1 VKNLKKVL
9 GLTLIAAV
17 FLTACTNTTDKV
29 DNNVEVEAIFKAGTY
44 TAEAE
49 GFGGPV
55 KVEVVFSDSKIESIT
70 VKEHSETAGVSDGA
84 IKNIPAEIV
93 AAQSLDVDAAAG
105 ATFSSKAIKYAVAD
119 CVKQAGGEE
128 HALLNIDLDRVSN
141 AEAYFDEAVAAIEKP
156 EAVNGVI
163 EVGTYDEL
171 KKALGYYDY
180 IINPD
185 TEEGKY
191 IYVDGS
197 AINGNSIKIMN
208 DLTAEGDKDNPNAA
222 DGADKLDAIT
232 GATIVVTDDVT
243 IDGNG
248 KTIIGDGYP
257 TFMFAGKLE
266 DFGNGGIEA
275 TLKNITIDDAAYH
288 AKIGGAVF
296 VVGDATL
303 NLENSTISNSM
314 AGSKD
319 LLFNGG
325 AAVFLNSHGL
335 SPEEGRAVLNA
346 VNSTFTGNTTA
357 NGGGAALMALNS
369 DINVYNC
376 KLNGNKSLSEMG
388 VGGALAM
395 RGASNL
401 LIEDSE
407 ITGNEATIAGGGVYI
422 FDGESLFK
430 DDGLITSVNNAIIKN
445 STITD
450 NIAANGADVTYG
462 RFYSDTFEGDKERN
476 GLDISE
482 GNTIS
487 DYKDLTFTTIE
498 RTELLK

>member
-9 GLTLIAAV
+9 GLSLIAAV

-266 DFGNGGIEA
+266 DFGNGGIET

-288 AKIGGAVF
+288 AKIGGAIF

-314 AGSKD
+314 AGLK
-319 LLFNGG
+319 LFY
-325 AAVFLNSHGL
+325 
-335 SPEEGRAVLNA
+335 
-346 VNSTFTGNTTA
+346 
-357 NGGGAALMALNS
+357 LM
-369 DINVYNC
+369 V
-376 KLNGNKSLSEMG
+376 
-388 VGGALAM
+388 VQP
-395 RGASNL
+395 
-401 LIEDSE
+401 
-407 ITGNEATIAGGGVYI
+407 
-422 FDGESLFK
+422 
-430 DDGLITSVNNAIIKN
+430 
-445 STITD
+445 
-450 NIAANGADVTYG
+450 
-462 RFYSDTFEGDKERN
+462 YS
-476 GLDISE
+476 
-482 GNTIS
+482 
-487 DYKDLTFTTIE
+487 
-498 RTELLK
+498 